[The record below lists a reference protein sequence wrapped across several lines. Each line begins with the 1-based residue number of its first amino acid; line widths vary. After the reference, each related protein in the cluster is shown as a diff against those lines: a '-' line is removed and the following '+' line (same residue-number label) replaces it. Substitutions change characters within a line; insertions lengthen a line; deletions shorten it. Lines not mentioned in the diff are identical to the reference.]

1 MFYFIKALF
10 RARLSIARLSSITAP
25 AAATVMAA
33 VFLLISFA
41 SDAEA
46 IPITFTYEGE
56 VAATT
61 PGAGAAFIGETMRL
75 RFTFDNTSPPTGTD
89 ASGGLS
95 YVRVTTD
102 FTFSFLGSTWTSDDV
117 GFALI
122 DRPVRPTIPDQFSI
136 TTAFLRL
143 ESGPNP
149 FPGDLF
155 GLNLI
160 IITDFDGLVSLSDIT
175 EPFLP
180 TPGLVQFLVG
190 DTAGTRLFTNTV
202 RIVPAPATWPLLGV
216 ALGSIVIMRRRHK
229 KAA

>member
-1 MFYFIKALF
+1 MAL
-10 RARLSIARLSSITAP
+10 
-25 AAATVMAA
+25 AAMAA
-33 VFLLISFA
+33 M

-75 RFTFDNTSPPTGTD
+75 SFTFDNTSLPTGMD

-136 TTAFLRL
+136 TTDALRL
-143 ESGPNP
+143 QSGPNP

-155 GLNLI
+155 GATLI
-160 IITDFDGLVSLSDIT
+160 IVTDFDGLVSLSDIT
-175 EPFLP
+175 EPFVP
-180 TPGLVQFLVG
+180 IPGLTQFLVG
-190 DTAGTRLFTNTV
+190 DTAGTLLLAGPI
-202 RIVPAPATWPLLGV
+202 RIVPAPAAWPLLGGAV
-216 ALGSIVIMRRRHK
+216 GFIVMARRRRK
-229 KAA
+229 GVMARRRRKGQSRRAVF